1 MAGRF
6 WEKAMNLD
14 RRWIYLVIGMVT
26 FLPMLVMVDM
36 PVQITS
42 EVKSVFDRVESLP
55 EGTVI
60 MVPMDIPP
68 IPWRNCSLWPGPS
81 SGIVSPGD

>member
-60 MVPMDIPP
+60 MVPMEY
-68 IPWRNCSLWPGPS
+68 
-81 SGIVSPGD
+81 SPDTMAELQPMARAVLRHCFSR